1 MNMDFDRILNR
12 RDSDCIKWNFYDE
25 DVLPLWVADM
35 DFISPEPVIRA
46 LQERVAQGVFGYGKD
61 PQELREIIVA
71 RMAERYGWKV
81 SPEALVFTP
90 GVVVG
95 FNLACHAFVKPGEG
109 ALVQTPVY
117 PPFLSAPKNAGIR
130 RDEME
135 LTRQADGR
143 YTVDMDRMADTITES
158 TRLFILSNPHNPVG
172 RVFTRKELED
182 MADVC
187 LRKKVLICS
196 DEIHSDLIFSGHQH
210 IPIASLSPEIE
221 AQTITMM
228 APSKTYNI
236 AGLECSVAIIP
247 NPELRKRYEAA
258 RGGVVGGVN
267 ILGVT
272 AAEAAYRS
280 GEAWLHSVMEYL
292 EGNRDFLM
300 KYVRENLPEIQM
312 AAPEGT
318 YLAWLDCRA
327 LPIETSP
334 ADFFLQKARVGMND
348 GADFGRGG
356 QGFLRMNFGCP
367 RAMLKAALERMQGA
381 VESIRK

>member
-61 PQELREIIVA
+61 PQELREVIVA

-135 LTRQADGR
+135 LTRQENGR
-143 YTVDMDRMADTITES
+143 YTVDMDRMANTITES

-172 RVFTRKELED
+172 RVFTRKELEE
-182 MADVC
+182 MANVC

-196 DEIHSDLIFSGHQH
+196 DEIHGDLIFSGHQH

-280 GEAWLHSVMEYL
+280 GEAWLRSVLEYL

-300 KYVRENLPEIQM
+300 KYVREHLPEIQM

-356 QGFLRMNFGCP
+356 QGFC
-367 RAMLKAALERMQGA
+367 A
-381 VESIRK
+381 